1 MRLSTWLSP
10 SSFRYGPAG
19 SFAARAT
26 STAPNPPT
34 VAHAQSSANRPRPRG
49 FCAGVSSG
57 GGGMRCIDVLPLQCN
72 GETLGTASN
81 WRTRLRAYT
90 RPRPRP
96 ARPAK
101 PQLRVQRRLA
111 LPQLEI
117 EVCALER
124 AAIAHGANH
133 VCAAHLVSPCAC
145 ECAEVCHQGEISV
158 AMVDDDQVPVSVE
171 PAGVH
176 DPARVDG
183 AHLGPFLAAHVDPAL
198 QGHRA
203 VALVHRPPEARLD
216 APRLDREQQ
225 LAAHPPH
232 RRLVWRSARGA
243 AGARRGRPGAAHRRG
258 GGAAAGRGWTG
269 PRGGSGG
276 TLRAPGDSG

>member
-1 MRLSTWLSP
+1 MRLSTWLNT
-10 SSFRYGPAG
+10 SSFRYGPAE

-26 STAPNPPT
+26 PTAPNPPT
-34 VAHAQSSANRPRPRG
+34 VAHAQSSANPPRPRR
-49 FCAGVSSG
+49 FCAGVSS

-72 GETLGTASN
+72 GEALGTASN

-90 RPRPRP
+90 RPWPRP

-117 EVCALER
+117 EVRALER
-124 AAIAHGANH
+124 AAVAHRAHH
-133 VCAAHLVSPCAC
+133 VCATHLVSLCAC
-145 ECAEVCHQGEISV
+145 ECAEVRHQGEISV

-183 AHLGPFLAAHVDPAL
+183 AHFGPFLAAHVDPTL

-216 APRLDREQQ
+216 APGLDREQQ
-225 LAAHPPH
+225 LAAHPRH
-232 RRLVWRSARGA
+232 RRLVG
-243 AGARRGRPGAAHRRG
+243 RR
-258 GGAAAGRGWTG
+258 
-269 PRGGSGG
+269 PRG
-276 TLRAPGDSG
+276 